1 MPRVIAALEW
11 SSGKI
16 RKGPAEEL
24 AICRVTTI
32 AIAATA
38 ASFTGAWLLAPPV
51 TEMPTA
57 PPERLAFAA
66 LCWAA
71 LARGYLRSACR
82 STQREAGDQGGVPA
96 EHLGTDGPGWRL
108 LLRSGGGCRLA
119 WFCAFASRRNAVRV
133 WTDLFLQGVRPGCA
147 EAVSGHAA
155 ERTGV
160 SGCRVSRSF
169 RRVRTRSFFGRLQY
183 PILYK
188 GNSTVRDFLVCYR
201 RATRHRPDIRYRQGL
216 RESRPKFCFGASWRT
231 YREWLSGPQWMLHAR
246 PATHSIGLPRSSFFR
261 YS

>member
-1 MPRVIAALEW
+1 MTRQ
-11 SSGKI
+11 S
-16 RKGPAEEL
+16 
-24 AICRVTTI
+24 
-32 AIAATA
+32 
-38 ASFTGAWLLAPPV
+38 
-51 TEMPTA
+51 
-57 PPERLAFAA
+57 
-66 LCWAA
+66 
-71 LARGYLRSACR
+71 
-82 STQREAGDQGGVPA
+82 
-96 EHLGTDGPGWRL
+96 L
-108 LLRSGGGCRLA
+108 LLQLLPVSPAPGCSPRPSPRCRPRRPSVWPLRRSVGPPPAREDICGQPAGPPSEKLVIKAAFLQNTLQQMVLAGGFYFVLAAVAGGCGFAL
-119 WFCAFASRRNAVRV
+119 FASLRNAVRGRP
-133 WTDLFLQGVRPGCA
+133 DLFLPRVQPGCA

-160 SGCRVSRSF
+160 SGCRVSGSF